1 MREGFLTD
9 PNYDNKNIQIR
20 WRQDDHGNIYKLK
33 RYHYDRL
40 SKIQK
45 CRTQRRTED
54 KTVVRI
60 TMTRTEQNNTIV
72 KA

>member
-9 PNYDNKNIQIR
+9 PNYVKNIQIR

-40 SKIQK
+40 SKIQNAELK
-45 CRTQRRTED
+45 EER
-54 KTVVRI
+54 KT
-60 TMTRTEQNNTIV
+60 
-72 KA
+72 KPL